1 MGQRNTNK
9 KLGKTKCTHIGVRFG
24 HPLIFRMRDVSIN
37 GLVCDTIRTII
48 NIELNNKVT
57 NISIRFV

>member
-1 MGQRNTNK
+1 MEQKNINK
-9 KLGKTKCTHIGVRFG
+9 KLGKPKCTHIGVRFG

-37 GLVCDTIRTII
+37 GLVCHTIRTII